1 MSFVAGETNT
11 LFKGTQEHYNVMTFM
26 EATSDG
32 MHDSLSD
39 IINGQTHYRLVS

>member
-1 MSFVAGETNT
+1 MSFIAGETNS
-11 LFKGTQEHYNVMTFM
+11 LFKGSQEHDSVMTFM

-39 IINGQTHYRLVS
+39 VVNGQTHYRLVI